1 MPTGTPILKG
11 KTATP
16 VPDFIDFSSDGQIGW
31 IMLVNKGT
39 ESIWIAFDALPAG
52 VTTGDGRM
60 ELKPTQRLI
69 LSGISIIAVGIRT
82 AAGPADIEAAA
93 LT

>member
-1 MPTGTPILKG
+1 MPAGVPILKG
-11 KTATP
+11 ITATP
-16 VPDFIDFSSDGQIGW
+16 IPDFVDFSADGQIGW
-31 IMLVNKGT
+31 VMMTNKGA

-60 ELKPTQRLI
+60 ELKPTQRVVI
-69 LSGISIIAVGIRT
+69 GGISIIAIGCRT
-82 AAGPADIEAAA
+82 AAGPADMDVVA

>member
-1 MPTGTPILKG
+1 MSTGVPILKG
-11 KTATP
+11 ITATP
-16 VPDFIDFSSDGQIGW
+16 IPDFVDFSADGQVGW
-31 IMLVNKGT
+31 VMMTNKGA

-60 ELKPTQRLI
+60 ELKPTQRVVI
-69 LSGISIIAVGIRT
+69 GGISIIAIGCRT
-82 AAGPADIEAAA
+82 ADGPADMDVVA